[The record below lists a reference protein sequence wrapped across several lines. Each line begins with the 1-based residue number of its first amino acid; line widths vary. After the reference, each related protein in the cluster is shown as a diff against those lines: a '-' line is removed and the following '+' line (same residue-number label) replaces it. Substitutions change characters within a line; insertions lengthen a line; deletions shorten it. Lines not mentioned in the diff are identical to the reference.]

1 MNVQNKDSEQ
11 RLIALR
17 NTAIGAGAIGAGVMA
32 SNANAISTADV
43 QAAYTDSGASET
55 IDGTGIIIIGL
66 VITIVVIG
74 MIIGLVK
81 KK

>member
-1 MNVQNKDSEQ
+1 MDAQKQ
-11 RLIALR
+11 RELDLINRR
-17 NTAIGAGAIGAGVMA
+17 NLMIGAGAIGAGFMA

-43 QAAYTDSGASET
+43 QAAYTASGANET
-55 IDGTGIIIIGL
+55 VDGTGIIIIGL

>member
-1 MNVQNKDSEQ
+1 MDVQKKDSEQ
-11 RLIALR
+11 RLITLR

-32 SNANAISTADV
+32 SNANAISTTDV
-43 QAAYTDSGASET
+43 QAAYTASGASET
-55 IDGTGIIIIGL
+55 LDGTGIIIITL
-66 VITIVVIG
+66 AITISVIV

>member
-1 MNVQNKDSEQ
+1 MDTQKQ
-11 RLIALR
+11 RELDLINRR
-17 NTAIGAGAIGAGVMA
+17 NLMIGAGAIGAGVMA
-32 SNANAISTADV
+32 SNANAISTTDV
-43 QAAYTDSGASET
+43 QAAYTASGASET
-55 IDGTGIIIIGL
+55 VDGTGIIIIGL

>member
-1 MNVQNKDSEQ
+1 MDAQKQREQ
-11 RLIALR
+11 RLITLR

-32 SNANAISTADV
+32 SNANAISTTDV
-43 QAAYTDSGASET
+43 QAAYTASGASET
-55 IDGTGIIIIGL
+55 VDGTGIIIIGL

>member
-1 MNVQNKDSEQ
+1 MDAQKQREQ
-11 RLIALR
+11 RLITLR

-32 SNANAISTADV
+32 SNANAISTTDV
-43 QAAYTDSGASET
+43 QAAYTASGASET
-55 IDGTGIIIIGL
+55 VDGTGIIIIGL
-66 VITIVVIG
+66 VITIAVIG

>member
-1 MNVQNKDSEQ
+1 MDAQKQREQ
-11 RLIALR
+11 RFITLR

-32 SNANAISTADV
+32 SNANAISTTDV
-43 QAAYTDSGASET
+43 QAAYTASGASET
-55 IDGTGIIIIGL
+55 VDGTGIIIIGL